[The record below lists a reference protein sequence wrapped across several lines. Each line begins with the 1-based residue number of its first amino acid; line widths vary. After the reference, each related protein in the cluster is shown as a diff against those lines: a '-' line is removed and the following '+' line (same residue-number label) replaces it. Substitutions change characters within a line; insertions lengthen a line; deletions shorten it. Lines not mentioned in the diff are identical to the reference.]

1 MDNNKKLF
9 AVGCSFYNDAASLE
23 RCFDSIVLNLPM
35 RYLTVLCLDGK
46 YAGYPERAPL
56 STDGSREV
64 VFAYQ
69 ERYGKDKFQLF
80 DFPNL
85 QERYKRQKYVDLAAQ
100 QGYKFLLIVDSDE
113 WVVCKKPSELI
124 DEIKAI
130 DIMWHRRKELD
141 NRPPGSAPISNIDQ
155 IPRIGN
161 VHMVRGVEA
170 NNEGYIVNFAQRPRL
185 WHRPEHMHYTTKHFY
200 WISDEI
206 EEDQYLLQ
214 EGMDPKKYFARTA
227 VAYQSY
233 VIQNLELWHSHSLR
247 TKERDKKR
255 LIYERERLPS
265 LEGPGIT

>member
-1 MDNNKKLF
+1 MVDRKLF

-64 VFAYQ
+64 VFDYQ

-85 QERYKRQKYVDLAAQ
+85 QERYKRQKYVDLAAD
-100 QGYKFLLIVDSDE
+100 QGYKFLLIIDSDE
-113 WVVCKKPSELI
+113 FVVCKKPAELVE
-124 DEIKAI
+124 EISAI
-130 DIMWHRRKELD
+130 DTMWHRRKAID
-141 NRPPGSAPISNIDQ
+141 NQPPGTPPISGIEK
-155 IPRIGN
+155 IPHIAN

-185 WHRPEHMHYTTKHFY
+185 WHRPQEMHYTTKHYY
-200 WISDEI
+200 WISD
-206 EEDQYLLQ
+206 DMQNNGQALQ
-214 EGMDPKKYFARTA
+214 DGMDPKKYLARTA

-233 VIQNLELWHSHSLR
+233 LIQNLELWHSHSLR
-247 TKERDKKR
+247 TRERDRKR
-255 LIYERERLPS
+255 LIYERERLPR